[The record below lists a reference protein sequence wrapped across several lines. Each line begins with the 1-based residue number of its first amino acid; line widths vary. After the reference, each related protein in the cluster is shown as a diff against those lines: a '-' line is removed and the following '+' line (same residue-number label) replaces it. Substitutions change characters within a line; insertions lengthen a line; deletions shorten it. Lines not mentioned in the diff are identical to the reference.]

1 MLSENKDITILLQ
14 FVSANIIYLLQSVLI
29 LFGTKMKVM
38 GRAIVH
44 MDLDTF
50 FVSCE
55 RLTDSRLNGIPLII
69 GGGERG
75 VVASC
80 SYEARTFGVRSAMP
94 IKMALRLCPQAKVMK
109 GDMELYSRLSHAV
122 TEVIEEKAPVMEKAS
137 IDEFYLDIT
146 GMDKFYGSYLWT
158 NELAQSVTKET
169 GLPIS
174 FALSV
179 NKTVSKIATGEGK
192 PKGNLEI
199 PEDMVR
205 PFLNP
210 LSIKKIPMVGDA
222 TFQLLSR
229 IGVRNIQTLSE
240 MPAEVLQQMI
250 GKNGIEL
257 WKKANGIDNNPV
269 EPYTERKS
277 ISTEHTFL
285 QDTIDLD
292 KLKRVLQGMVEKL
305 AFQLRSEGWLTSTVV
320 IKIRYANFDT
330 ETKQCRVQY
339 TSADHI
345 LMKNVTDLFN
355 KLYQRRMRL
364 RLIGIRFCGLVRGTY
379 QINMFEDTEEM
390 LSLYQA
396 MDRMKTRYGFDAV
409 MRGGGATFKPN
420 NKNEILKRKK

>member
-1 MLSENKDITILLQ
+1 MSR
-14 FVSANIIYLLQSVLI
+14 S
-29 LFGTKMKVM
+29 
-38 GRAIVH
+38 IVH

-55 RLTDSRLNGIPLII
+55 RLTNSKLNGLPLII

-109 GDMELYSRLSHAV
+109 GDMELYSKLSHDV
-122 TEVIEEKAPVMEKAS
+122 TQVIEEKAPIVEKAS

-146 GMDKFYGSYLWT
+146 GMDKFYGCYQWT
-158 NELAQSVTKET
+158 NELAQAITKET

-174 FALSV
+174 FTLSV
-179 NKTVSKIATGEGK
+179 NKTVSKIGTGESK
-192 PKGNLEI
+192 PVGRLEI
-199 PEDMVR
+199 PEIMVQ

-210 LSIKKIPMVGDA
+210 LSIQKIPMVGNV
-222 TFQLLSR
+222 TFQLQSR
-229 IGVRNIQTLSE
+229 IGIRNIQTLSE
-240 MPAEVLQQMI
+240 MPAEVLQRMI
-250 GKNGIEL
+250 GKNGLEL

-285 QDTIDLD
+285 QDTIDI
-292 KLKRVLQGMVEKL
+292 KNLKSILIGMVEKL
-305 AFQLRSEGWLTSTVV
+305 AFQLRSEEWLTSTVV

-330 ETKQCRVQY
+330 ETKQSKIAY
-339 TSADHI
+339 TSADHT
-345 LMKNVTDLFN
+345 LTRTVTDLFD

-364 RLIGIRFCGLVRGTY
+364 RLIGIRFSGLVRGTY
-379 QINMFEDTEEM
+379 QINLFEDTEEM

-396 MDRMKTRYGFDAV
+396 MDKMKRRYGFDAIN
-409 MRGGGATFKPN
+409 RCAGAN
-420 NKNEILKRKK
+420 LKTKHKDVP

>member
-1 MLSENKDITILLQ
+1 MLQ

-29 LFGTKMKVM
+29 LFGTKMKIM

-94 IKMALRLCPQAKVMK
+94 IRMALRLCPQAKVMK
-109 GDMELYSRLSHAV
+109 GDMELYSRLSHEV

-199 PEDMVR
+199 PEDMVK

-210 LSIKKIPMVGDA
+210 LSIRKIPMVGDA

-292 KLKRVLQGMVEKL
+292 KLKRVLQGMVEKM

>member
-1 MLSENKDITILLQ
+1 M
-14 FVSANIIYLLQSVLI
+14 A
-29 LFGTKMKVM
+29 
-38 GRAIVH
+38 RAIVH

-55 RLTDSRLNGIPLII
+55 RLTNSKLNGLPLII

-109 GDMELYSRLSHAV
+109 GDMELYSKLSHDV
-122 TEVIEEKAPVMEKAS
+122 TQVIEEKAPIVEKAS

-146 GMDKFYGSYLWT
+146 GMDKFYGCYQWT

-179 NKTVSKIATGEGK
+179 NKTVSKIGTGESK
-192 PKGNLEI
+192 PVGRLEI
-199 PEDMVR
+199 PESMVQ

-210 LSIKKIPMVGDA
+210 LSIQKIPMVGDV

-229 IGVRNIQTLSE
+229 IGIRNIQTLSE
-240 MPAEVLQQMI
+240 MPAEVLQRMI
-250 GKNGIEL
+250 GKNGLEL

-277 ISTEHTFL
+277 ISTEHTFI
-285 QDTIDLD
+285 QDTIDI
-292 KLKRVLQGMVEKL
+292 KNLKSILIGMVEKL
-305 AFQLRSEGWLTSTVV
+305 AFQLRSEEWLTSTVV

-330 ETKQCRVQY
+330 ETKQAKIAY
-339 TSADHI
+339 TSADHT
-345 LMKNVTDLFN
+345 LTRAVTDLFD

-364 RLIGIRFCGLVRGTY
+364 RLVGIRFSGLVRGTY
-379 QINMFEDTEEM
+379 QINLFEDTEEM

-396 MDRMKTRYGFDAV
+396 MDKMKRRYGFDAIN
-409 MRGGGATFKPN
+409 RCAGAN
-420 NKNEILKRKK
+420 LKTKQKDVP